1 MLCYIMTW
9 LRRIY
14 WILVS
19 SDSEHNIAQ
28 PEVRPY
34 FEPEDLKVLKLS
46 LYEFLRRGEQKG
58 KRRNRALGLIAFS
71 FLHGFLFF

>member
-1 MLCYIMTW
+1 MIFFFLLLTLCYIMTW

-19 SDSEHNIAQ
+19 SDSEHSIAQ

-34 FEPEDLKVLKLS
+34 SEPEDLKTLKLS
-46 LYEFLRRGEQKG
+46 L
-58 KRRNRALGLIAFS
+58 
-71 FLHGFLFF
+71 